1 MVAMPAC
8 IGTHLSRI
16 RLLPR
21 LLASVLG
28 QPADGVKA
36 ILLSGDGQSAFE
48 TEVDEDAIG
57 ELVSS
62 SYIADPDTRTV
73 KPFVGEA
80 RND

>member
-1 MVAMPAC
+1 MAKTRVYVLHDET
-8 IGTHLSRI
+8 GRI
-16 RLLPR
+16 V
-21 LLASVLG
+21 SIG

-80 RND
+80 RNDRGTV